1 MLEKRKLQ
9 RFDLKIPAKVE
20 YLSRNSDGNVLDLMT
35 SNLCSGGAYIATNQ
49 PLPEGTKV
57 KVDLELPLGGIKRVI
72 WEYDYADIRVTGIV
86 IRRESVGMAISFNKD
101 YSIRPRKGNGN
112 IQRFQKSGEVL

>member
-9 RFDLKIPAKVE
+9 RFDLKIPAKIE
-20 YLSRNSDGNVLDLMT
+20 YLSGNSDRDVLDLMT
-35 SNLCSGGAYIATNQ
+35 SNICSGGAYIPTNQ

-57 KVDLELPLGGIKRVI
+57 KVDLVLPLGGIKKLF
-72 WEYDYADIRVTGIV
+72 WEYDQADIKVTGRV
-86 IRRESVGMAISFNKD
+86 IRREHRGMAISFNKD

-112 IQRFQKSGEVL
+112 IQRIQKSGEFL